1 VRDPSLFEIELLED
15 YRLLSPFIAVKR
27 GFVTDMQ
34 DQFNRLSKYFN
45 EKERSRLNE
54 VTSDAPG
61 ALPEMTQEEV
71 ALM

>member
-1 VRDPSLFEIELLED
+1 M
-15 YRLLSPFIAVKR
+15 LLSPFTAVK
-27 GFVTDMQ
+27 GDFVTNMQ
-34 DQFNRLSKYFN
+34 DQFHRLSKYFN